1 MGHTIRI
8 IIADNQAQARHA
20 LKAVLANWPEIE
32 VTAEAA
38 NGKEAIDLVE
48 RYKPDTVLMDVH
60 MPVMDGLQAT
70 RWIKSYWPRVRVVVL
85 TMYAAERVEALKAG
99 ADAFLLKG
107 DPIERLLGALSP
119 SSNGHTHNSVEPTG
133 MK

>member
-8 IIADNQAQARHA
+8 IIADDQAQARHA

-38 NGKEAIDLVE
+38 NGKEAVDLVE
-48 RYKPDTVLMDVH
+48 RYKPDTVLMDVR

-70 RWIKSYWPRVRVVVL
+70 RWIKSHWPQVRVVVL
-85 TMYAAERVEALKAG
+85 TMYAAERIEAMAAG

-107 DPIERLLGALSP
+107 DPIERLLNALSS
-119 SSNGHTHNSVEPTG
+119 SSNGHANGSIEPKG
-133 MK
+133 M